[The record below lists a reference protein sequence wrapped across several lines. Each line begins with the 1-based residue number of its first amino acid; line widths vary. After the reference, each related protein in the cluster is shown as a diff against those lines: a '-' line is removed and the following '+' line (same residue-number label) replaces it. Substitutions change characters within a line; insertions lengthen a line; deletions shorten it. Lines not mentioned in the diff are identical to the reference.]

1 MEVARVTGLTAE
13 SRASDEYSDAPQRAD
28 LKESSMFFRMVGA
41 SLVRSPRRKVVAF
54 AAVTL
59 GVLATTALVSVLV
72 ASGDRLAVELGAYGA
87 NLEVLPTEGQ
97 ETFDVGELAEIRR
110 IFWRHNILA
119 IAPELPLRARLEPLD
134 EAREPIVAEV
144 IGTWFDVVLEDSPTE
159 GPWRTGLPS
168 TRPTLA
174 IEGRWPRDLG
184 SPTDTTGAMSSE
196 SDAGGETT
204 PEAALEIALGG
215 RLADRLGVEIG
226 QPVRVSL
233 GGRERVMEV
242 VGRVLSGGA
251 EEEQA
256 LAPLPVVAALAGRPG
271 REATRAEVFALTV
284 PETDPI
290 PDPDALDPDD
300 YETWY
305 CTAYPSVIALQ
316 IDEAL
321 PGVRAQALSG
331 ITDATAR
338 VLVSLQRLLLALAV
352 LILAGSGLGV
362 AAVTTTSM
370 LERRQEAGLL
380 VALGAETWKV
390 AGYFVAEALAIG
402 LAGGVVGGL
411 LGLAAGRVLGE
422 MVLGAAVPW
431 VPVLLPPAVTA
442 GCAVAAAG
450 ALVPVIRLLRDR
462 PALALKEV
470 TA

>member
-1 MEVARVTGLTAE
+1 
-13 SRASDEYSDAPQRAD
+13 
-28 LKESSMFFRMVGA
+28 MFFRMVGA
-41 SLVRSPRRKVVAF
+41 SLVRDPRRKLVAF
-54 AAVTL
+54 AAVAL

-72 ASGDRLAVELGAYGA
+72 ASGDRLAVEMGAYGA
-87 NLEVLPTEGQ
+87 NLEVLPAEGR
-97 ETFDVGELAEIRR
+97 ETFDATELAEIRR

-119 IAPELPLRARLEPLD
+119 LAPELPLRARLQRLD
-134 EAREPIVAEV
+134 GAGQGETIPDPVVAPV
-144 IGTWFDVVLEDSPTE
+144 IGTWFDLVLEEDPDE
-159 GPWRTGLPS
+159 GVWRTGLPS

-174 IEGRWPRDLG
+174 IEGRWPRDVEG
-184 SPTDTTGAMSSE
+184 EDVEGNSGAEAVDGGRATTDPK
-196 SDAGGETT
+196 GGR
-204 PEAALEIALGG
+204 EIALGR
-215 RLADRLGVEIG
+215 RLADRLGIELG
-226 QPVRVSL
+226 QRVKVSL
-233 GGRERVMEV
+233 GTREREMEV
-242 VGRVLSGGA
+242 VGRVVSGGL
-251 EEEQA
+251 EDEQA
-256 LAPLPVVAALAGRPG
+256 FAPLPAVAALAGRPG
-271 REATRAEVFALTV
+271 PEATRAEVFALTV

-290 PDPDALDPDD
+290 SDPEALDPEA
-300 YETWY
+300 YEKWY

-352 LILAGSGLGV
+352 VILAGSGLGV

-390 AGYFVAEALAIG
+390 AGYFVAEALVIG
-402 LAGGVVGGL
+402 LAGGLVGGL
-411 LGLAAGRVLGE
+411 LGLAAGRLLGELVLG
-422 MVLGAAVPW
+422 VAVDW
-431 VPVLLPPAVTA
+431 VPVLLVPAVAA

-450 ALVPVIRLLRDR
+450 ALGPVIRLLRDR

>member
-1 MEVARVTGLTAE
+1 
-13 SRASDEYSDAPQRAD
+13 
-28 LKESSMFFRMVGA
+28 MFFRMVAA
-41 SLVRSPRRKVVAF
+41 SLVRDPRRKVVAF
-54 AAVTL
+54 AAVAL

-72 ASGDRLAVELGAYGA
+72 ASGDRLTVELGAYGA
-87 NLEVLPTEGQ
+87 NLEVLPAEGR
-97 ETFDVGELAEIRR
+97 ETFDVTELAEIRR

-119 IAPELPLRARLEPLD
+119 IAPELPLRARLQRLADAGGDSTPADVAPPEPV
-134 EAREPIVAEV
+134 VAPV

-159 GPWRTGLPS
+159 GVWRTGLPS
-168 TRPTLA
+168 TRPTLG
-174 IEGRWPRDLG
+174 IEGRWPRDG
-184 SPTDTTGAMSSE
+184 VEDTPA
-196 SDAGGETT
+196 
-204 PEAALEIALGG
+204 EIALGR
-215 RLADRLGVEIG
+215 RLADRLGVEVG
-226 QPVRVSL
+226 RRVRVGL
-233 GGRERVMEV
+233 GAREREMEV
-242 VGRVLSGGA
+242 VGRVVSGGV

-256 LAPLPVVAALAGRPG
+256 FAPLPAVAALADRPG
-271 REATRAEVFALTV
+271 PEATRAEVFALTV

-290 PDPDALDPDD
+290 PDPEALDAEA

-321 PGVRAQALSG
+321 PGVRARALSG

-338 VLVSLQRLLLALAV
+338 VLLSLQRLLLALAV
-352 LILAGSGLGV
+352 VILAGSGLGV

-390 AGYFVAEALAIG
+390 AAYFVAEALAIG
-402 LAGGVVGGL
+402 LAGGLVGGL
-411 LGLAAGRVLGE
+411 LGLAAGRLLGELVLG
-422 MVLGAAVPW
+422 VAVPW
-431 VPVLLPPAVTA
+431 VPVLLAPAVAA

-450 ALVPVIRLLRDR
+450 ALGPVARLLSDR

>member
-1 MEVARVTGLTAE
+1 
-13 SRASDEYSDAPQRAD
+13 
-28 LKESSMFFRMVGA
+28 MFFRMVGA

-72 ASGDRLAVELGAYGA
+72 ASGDQLAVELGAYGA
-87 NLEVLPTEGQ
+87 NLEVVPTEGQ

-119 IAPELPLRARLEPLD
+119 IAPELPLRARLEPLGQD
-134 EAREPIVAEV
+134 REPIVAPV
-144 IGTWFDVVLEDSPTE
+144 IGTWFDMVLEDNPTE

-184 SPTDTTGAMSSE
+184 PD
-196 SDAGGETT
+196 GETA
-204 PEAALEIALGG
+204 PEAALEVALGR
-215 RLADRLGVEIG
+215 RLADRLRIGIG
-226 QPVRVSL
+226 QQVRVGL
-233 GGRERVMEV
+233 GGRERVMQV
-242 VGRVLSGGA
+242 VGRVLSGGT

-256 LAPLPVVAALAGRPG
+256 FAPLPVVAALAGRPG
-271 REATRAEVFALTV
+271 QQASRAEVFALTV

-321 PGVRAQALSG
+321 PGVRAQTLSG

-352 LILAGSGLGV
+352 VILAGSGLGV

-411 LGLAAGRVLGE
+411 LGLASGRALGE

-431 VPVLLPPAVTA
+431 VPVLLAPAIAA

-450 ALVPVIRLLRDR
+450 ALVPVLRLLRDR

>member
-1 MEVARVTGLTAE
+1 
-13 SRASDEYSDAPQRAD
+13 
-28 LKESSMFFRMVGA
+28 MFFRMVGA
-41 SLVRSPRRKVVAF
+41 SLVRDPRRKVVAF
-54 AAVTL
+54 AAVAL

-87 NLEVLPTEGQ
+87 NLEVLPAEGR
-97 ETFDVGELAEIRR
+97 ETFDVTELAEIRR

-119 IAPELPLRARLEPLD
+119 IAPELPLRARLQRLDDIDGDAAADLAPEPV
-134 EAREPIVAEV
+134 VAPV

-159 GPWRTGLPS
+159 GVWRTGLPS

-174 IEGRWPRDLG
+174 IEGRWPRDG
-184 SPTDTTGAMSSE
+184 VGDTSP
-196 SDAGGETT
+196 
-204 PEAALEIALGG
+204 EIALGR
-215 RLADRLGVEIG
+215 RLADRLGVDVG
-226 QPVRVSL
+226 QRVRVGL
-233 GGRERVMEV
+233 GTREREMEV
-242 VGRVLSGGA
+242 VGRVVSGGV

-256 LAPLPVVAALAGRPG
+256 FAPLPAVAALANRPG
-271 REATRAEVFALTV
+271 PEATRAEVFALTV

-290 PDPDALDPDD
+290 PDPDTLDAEA

-321 PGVRAQALSG
+321 PGVRARALSG

-338 VLVSLQRLLLALAV
+338 VLLSLQRLLLALAV
-352 LILAGSGLGV
+352 VILAGSGLGV

-402 LAGGVVGGL
+402 LAGGLVGGL
-411 LGLAAGRVLGE
+411 LGLAAGRLLGE
-422 MVLGAAVPW
+422 LVLGAAVPW
-431 VPVLLPPAVTA
+431 VPVLLAPAVAA

-450 ALVPVIRLLRDR
+450 ALGPVARLLADR